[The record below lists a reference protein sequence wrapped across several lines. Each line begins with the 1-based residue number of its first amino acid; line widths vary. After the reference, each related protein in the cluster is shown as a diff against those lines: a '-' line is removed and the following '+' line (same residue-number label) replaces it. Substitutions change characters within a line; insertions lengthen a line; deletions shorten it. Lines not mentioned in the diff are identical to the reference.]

1 LASGRPAVFLDR
13 DGTLIEEVGYLERI
27 ERLEFFPYSVDAVR
41 LLNRIHYAVVV
52 VTNQAGVARGMF
64 DEAFVN
70 EVHRRIAAVLEAGG
84 AHVDGFYYC
93 PHHPDGSVA
102 EYRRACDCRKP
113 QPGLLSKAATDLRL
127 DLTRSIVV
135 GDRWH
140 DLEAGGAVDAR
151 GILVRT
157 GYGREQERLPPPAGV
172 RPAAVVDNLI
182 AATSWILR
190 SC

>member
-1 LASGRPAVFLDR
+1 LASGRPAAFLDR

-27 ERLEFFPYSVDAVR
+27 ERLQFFPYSVDAVR
-41 LLNRIHYAVVV
+41 LLNRINYAVVV

-70 EVHRRIAAVLEAGG
+70 QVHRRIAAVLEAGG

-102 EYRRACDCRKP
+102 EYRRLCDCRKP
-113 QPGLLSKAATDLRL
+113 QPGLLSRAATDLRL

-140 DLEAGGAVDAR
+140 DLEAGTAVDAR

-157 GYGREQERLPPPAGV
+157 GYGREQEQVPPPVGV